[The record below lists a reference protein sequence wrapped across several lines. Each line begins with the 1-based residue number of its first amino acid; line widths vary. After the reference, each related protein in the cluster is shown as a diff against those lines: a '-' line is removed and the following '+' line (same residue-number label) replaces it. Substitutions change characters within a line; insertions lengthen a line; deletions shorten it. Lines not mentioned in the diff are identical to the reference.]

1 MLTQYYVVSSGTTIT
16 LLVLRGARGRYAR
29 DNTVYRY
36 YRGHCGNTAR
46 LTRDR
51 FAPEPG
57 AATLSIRRF
66 PRWAA
71 MPQPP
76 SCGAAAEVP
85 NGSTVLLVVGGEHCC
100 GRVLNRMP
108 ERTKTETTVQQQ
120 LSVVVLRWV
129 AGVVAYPILLCG
141 GYLSRKNVSTI
152 TF

>member
-1 MLTQYYVVSSGTTIT
+1 
-16 LLVLRGARGRYAR
+16 
-29 DNTVYRY
+29 
-36 YRGHCGNTAR
+36 
-46 LTRDR
+46 
-51 FAPEPG
+51 
-57 AATLSIRRF
+57 
-66 PRWAA
+66 

-129 AGVVAYPILLCG
+129 AGVVAYPILPC